1 MSARGVEAF
10 RAERDEVLK
19 VAKSLSADEWAM
31 ASDCDGWR
39 VQDVIAHMANVCRT
53 VVDPGS
59 LAPGVPGD
67 LEATQAAQAE
77 AHRDW
82 TADAVLADYEDV
94 SGKAVES
101 VIGLQAPGMAET
113 VIPIENAGHYPLHMV
128 VNAFAFDHYCHLRYD
143 VLRPSGPIDRPAPPS
158 DDVRLGATM
167 EWLLAGLPQMPGDAI
182 RDAVTRP
189 VALALTGPGGGT
201 WTIMPAGDDGLVEVA
216 DGLDGDPAATIT
228 SSTDDFIVWATH
240 RRPWS
245 ELSVELSGD
254 DTYASEV
261 IEAIHLF

>member
-1 MSARGVEAF
+1 MSEKGVEAF
-10 RAERDEVLK
+10 KADREEVLK

-31 ASDCDGWR
+31 PSDCDGWR

-59 LAPGVPGD
+59 LPPGVPGD

-82 TADAVLADYEDV
+82 SADQVLADYEDI
-94 SGKAVES
+94 SAKAIDS
-101 VIGLQAPGMAET
+101 VVGLQAPGMAET
-113 VIPIENAGHYPLHMV
+113 MIPIENAGTYPLHIV

-143 VLRPSGPIDRPAPPS
+143 VLRPNGPIDRPAPPS

-182 RDAVTRP
+182 GKAVTQP
-189 VALALTGPGGGT
+189 IALTLTGPGGGT
-201 WTIMPAGDDGLVEVA
+201 WTVKPAAADGLVEVI
-216 DGLDGDPAATIT
+216 DGLDGDVAATIT

-240 RRPWS
+240 RRPWT
-245 ELSVELSGD
+245 EQSVELSGD
-254 DTYASEV
+254 TAYATQV
-261 IEAIHLF
+261 IDAINLF

>member
-1 MSARGVEAF
+1 MSERGVEAF
-10 RAERDEVLK
+10 RADREEVLN

-31 ASDCDGWR
+31 SSDCDGWR

-53 VVDPGS
+53 VVDPGA
-59 LAPGVPGD
+59 LPPGVPGD

-77 AHRDW
+77 AHRAW
-82 TADAVLADYEDV
+82 TADEVLADYEDV
-94 SGKAVES
+94 SGKALES

-113 VIPIENAGHYPLHMV
+113 MIPIENAGHYPLHIV

-143 VLRPSGPIDRPAPPS
+143 VLRPNGPIDRPVPPS

-167 EWLLAGLPQMPGDAI
+167 EWLLAGLPQMAADAM
-182 RDAVTRP
+182 RDVVKRP
-189 VALALTGPGGGT
+189 VALELTGPGGGT
-201 WTIMPAGDDGLVEVA
+201 WTIEPGVGDGMVEVA
-216 DGLDGDPAATIT
+216 DGLDADVAATIT

-240 RRPWS
+240 RRPWT
-245 ELSVELSGD
+245 ERSVAIGGD
-254 DTYASEV
+254 TAYATQV